1 VGFELDEFD
10 AKIVS
15 ILHADGRTTN
25 TEVARRLG
33 CGEATVRKRVARLLD
48 DGVMQFQAWV
58 DPLKVGYEV
67 YAIIQIQVSPP
78 RIEAVAETLGKLPE
92 IAFLGVC
99 TGDFD
104 IFAAAVFRSNADL
117 YDFLT
122 KRLSEVPGIIRT
134 ATSSM
139 IRLVKRE
146 YAFPIPAGPFRESA
160 PARSLSNEAGRRAT
174 SVPRRTRPTAASASA
189 RGGVARTPSPG
200 AQRPPGRAQRTST
213 SIGGSRPSKS
223 DA

>member
-1 VGFELDEFD
+1 MGHELDELD

-15 ILHADGRTTN
+15 VLHADGRTTN

-33 CGEATVRKRVARLLD
+33 CAEATVRKRVARLLD

-78 RIEAVAETLGKLPE
+78 SIEAVAETLGKLPE

-122 KRLSEVPGIIRT
+122 KRLSGVPGIIRT

-146 YAFPIPAGPFRESA
+146 YAFPIPALSSGEHERSMA
-160 PARSLSNEAGRRAT
+160 NDAGGHAAR
-174 SVPRRTRPTAASASA
+174 PASA
-189 RGGVARTPSPG
+189 RDGVARTPSTG
-200 AQRPPGRAQRTST
+200 ARRAQRRTGRFVTSV
-213 SIGGSRPSKS
+213 GRSRQAKT

>member
-1 VGFELDEFD
+1 M
-10 AKIVS
+10 
-15 ILHADGRTTN
+15 TN

-33 CGEATVRKRVARLLD
+33 LAEATVRKRVARLVET
-48 DGVMQFQAWV
+48 GVMQFQAWV
-58 DPLKVGYEV
+58 DPLKVGYDI

-78 RIEAVAETLGKLPE
+78 YIESVAETLREFPE

-104 IFAAAVFRSNADL
+104 IFAAAVLRSNADL

-122 KRLSEVPGIIRT
+122 KRLSQVTGINRT

-146 YAFPIPAGPFRESA
+146 YVFPVPAWAKR
-160 PARSLSNEAGRRAT
+160 
-174 SVPRRTRPTAASASA
+174 
-189 RGGVARTPSPG
+189 
-200 AQRPPGRAQRTST
+200 
-213 SIGGSRPSKS
+213 
-223 DA
+223 